1 MMETPR
7 NIRRKPL
14 TPFLSPLNQHQDEI
28 GLDNLNFDSRQDEA
42 TISNKSLLDDSEVQ
56 LNGRLSENHESWIHT
71 VLGWGWELLAC
82 ATSILALCAIVGI
95 LLAFNHKSLSDWSY
109 RIKINTL
116 VSVFA
121 QISSTALAIPLSEC
135 ISQLKWL
142 WFTRNHPLSDFD
154 SFDKA
159 SRGPWSSLL
168 LLWKTR
174 AR

>member
-1 MMETPR
+1 METPR
-7 NIRRKPL
+7 SIRRKPV
-14 TPFLSPLNQHQDEI
+14 TPFHSPLDQHSDVI
-28 GLDNLNFDSRQDEA
+28 GLDGLNFGSGQHEA
-42 TISNKSLLDDSEVQ
+42 TTDNKSLLDDSEVQ
-56 LNGRLSENHESWIHT
+56 INGRISKYHTSWIHT
-71 VLGWGWELLAC
+71 TLGWGWELLAC
-82 ATSILALCAIVGI
+82 ATSMLALCAIVGM
-95 LLAFNHKSLSDWSY
+95 LLAFNHKSLSDWPY
-109 RIKINTL
+109 RIKLNTL